1 MNKQRR
7 KNGGV
12 KWFPWSKTQKVLY
25 VQEVSFSTHPLPYL
39 TIESSWLV
47 YYQACLC
54 KLSD

>member
-39 TIESSWLV
+39 IIESSWLV